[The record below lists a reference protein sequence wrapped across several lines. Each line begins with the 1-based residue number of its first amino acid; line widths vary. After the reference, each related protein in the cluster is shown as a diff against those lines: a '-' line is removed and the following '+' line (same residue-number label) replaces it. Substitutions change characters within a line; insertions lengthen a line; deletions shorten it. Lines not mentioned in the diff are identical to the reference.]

1 MKFCR
6 LCGLTLDDWQEYV
19 LSALMET
26 DASGNWAS
34 SEFGLLVSRQN
45 GKGEILT
52 GYDLTHLFL
61 FPRADNHRKTILH
74 SAHEVKTAIDAFERL
89 QGVIESVPKLMD
101 RVERIYTA
109 NGKEGI
115 LLKRREG
122 QLQGDRIRF
131 IARTKKSG
139 RGFTADV
146 LVSDE
151 AQELSLQANNA
162 LAYTQSQIANPQVV
176 YTGTVPE
183 DGVNES
189 EVWEGLRDR
198 GRSGTGEHTGW
209 MEWTPEGSED
219 PDKADAIDP
228 GDRTAWTAG
237 NPSLGWRMPL
247 SNIEDQY
254 ERSNTDPEG
263 FLRERLSVWPNR
275 RPEQAQHLSELDLG
289 HWEGNLIPDAKL
301 GETAV
306 IALALGRGGGFA
318 TIAAASRF
326 DEDTI
331 FVEHQ
336 KTERGTVW
344 VAKYLQQLKADLN
357 DALIVLDPKNASPV
371 LVDLQRLGIKYLA
384 MNMDEIAAAHSGF
397 IEGSN
402 SGMIVHRGQKEVSRS
417 LEYAT
422 VRPIGRSGFTWEAS
436 DPSKPISQAQ
446 AVTWAA
452 WGLRKFEALPPK
464 QKPIVRGYA

>member
-1 MKFCR
+1 M
-6 LCGLTLDDWQEYV
+6 TLDPWQEYV

-26 DASGNWAS
+26 DALGNWAS

-61 FPRADNHRKTILH
+61 FPRTDNRRKTILH

-89 QGVIESVPKLMD
+89 QGIIESVPRLMS

-115 LLKRREG
+115 LLKRRPG

-139 RGFTADV
+139 RGFAADI

-162 LAYTQSQIANPQVV
+162 LAYTQSQIDNPQVV

-183 DGVNES
+183 EGVNES

-198 GRSGTGEHTGW
+198 GRKGKGEHTGW
-209 MEWTPEGSED
+209 MEWTPERSED
-219 PDKADAIDP
+219 PDTADSIDP
-228 GDRTAWTAG
+228 GDRAAWIAA

-254 ERSNTDPEG
+254 ERSTTDPDG
-263 FLRERLSVWPNR
+263 FLRERLSVWPDR
-275 RPEQAQHLSELDLG
+275 RPEQVKHLSDLDIQR
-289 HWEGNLIPDAKL
+289 WRDNAIPDAKL

-318 TIAAASRF
+318 TVAAASRF
-326 DEDTI
+326 DDESI
-331 FVEHQ
+331 FVEHER
-336 KTERGTVW
+336 TERGTVW
-344 VAKYLQQLKADLN
+344 VAKYLKALKERLN
-357 DALIVLDPKNASPV
+357 DALIVLDPKNAAPV
-371 LVDLQRLGIKYLA
+371 LVDLQLLDIKYLP

-402 SGMIVHRGQKEVSRS
+402 NGMIVHRGQEEVSKS

-422 VRPIGRSGFTWEAS
+422 TRPIGRAGFTWDPS

-464 QKPIVRGYA
+464 SKPIVRGYA

>member
-1 MKFCR
+1 M
-6 LCGLTLDDWQEYV
+6 
-19 LSALMET
+19 S
-26 DASGNWAS
+26 
-34 SEFGLLVSRQN
+34 
-45 GKGEILT
+45 
-52 GYDLTHLFL
+52 
-61 FPRADNHRKTILH
+61 
-74 SAHEVKTAIDAFERL
+74 
-89 QGVIESVPKLMD
+89 

-115 LLKRREG
+115 LLKRRTG

-139 RGFTADV
+139 RGFAADI
-146 LVSDE
+146 LVNDE

-162 LAYTQSQIANPQVV
+162 LSYTQSQIDNPQVFF
-176 YTGTVPE
+176 TGTVPE
-183 DGVNES
+183 EGVNES

-198 GRSGTGEHTGW
+198 GRNGKGEHTGW
-209 MEWTPEGSED
+209 MEWTPEGSRD
-219 PDKADAIDP
+219 PDIADTIDP
-228 GDRTAWTAG
+228 GDREAWMKS
-237 NPSLGWRMPL
+237 NPSLGVRMPL

-254 ERSNTDPEG
+254 ERSGTDPDG
-263 FLRERLSVWPNR
+263 FLRERLSVWPDR
-275 RPEQAQHLSELDLG
+275 RPDQVKHLSDLDTKRWRDNAISDARLG
-289 HWEGNLIPDAKL
+289 DVC
-301 GETAV
+301 V

-326 DEDTI
+326 DDQSI
-331 FVEHQ
+331 FVEHE

-344 VAKYLQQLKADLN
+344 VAQYLKELKERLN

-371 LVDLQRLGIKYLA
+371 LVDLQLLGIKYLP

-402 SGMIVHRGQKEVSRS
+402 NGMIVHRGQEEVSRS

-422 VRPIGRSGFTWEAS
+422 TRPIGRAGFTWEPS
-436 DPSKPISQAQ
+436 DASKPISQAQ

-464 QKPIVRGYA
+464 SKPIVRGYA

>member
-1 MKFCR
+1 M
-6 LCGLTLDDWQEYV
+6 V
-19 LSALMET
+19 
-26 DASGNWAS
+26 
-34 SEFGLLVSRQN
+34 
-45 GKGEILT
+45 I
-52 GYDLTHLFL
+52 
-61 FPRADNHRKTILH
+61 H
-74 SAHEVKTAIDAFERL
+74 S
-89 QGVIESVPKLMD
+89 VIENVPRLMS

-115 LLKRREG
+115 LLKRRTG

-139 RGFTADV
+139 RGFAADI
-146 LVSDE
+146 LVNDE

-162 LAYTQSQIANPQVV
+162 LSYTQSQIDNPQVFF
-176 YTGTVPE
+176 TGTVPE
-183 DGVNES
+183 EGVNES

-198 GRSGTGEHTGW
+198 GRNGKGEHTGW
-209 MEWTPEGSED
+209 MEWTPEGSRD
-219 PDKADAIDP
+219 PDIADTIDP
-228 GDRTAWTAG
+228 GDREAWMKS
-237 NPSLGWRMPL
+237 NPSLGVRMPL

-254 ERSNTDPEG
+254 ERSGTDPDG
-263 FLRERLSVWPNR
+263 FLRERLSVWPDR
-275 RPEQAQHLSELDLG
+275 RPDQVKHLSDLDTKRWRDNAISDARLG
-289 HWEGNLIPDAKL
+289 DVC
-301 GETAV
+301 V

-326 DEDTI
+326 DDQSI
-331 FVEHQ
+331 FVEHE

-344 VAKYLQQLKADLN
+344 VAQYLKELKERLN

-371 LVDLQRLGIKYLA
+371 LVDLQLLGIKYLP

-402 SGMIVHRGQKEVSRS
+402 NGMIVHRGQEEVSRS

-422 VRPIGRSGFTWEAS
+422 TRPIGRAGFTWEPS
-436 DPSKPISQAQ
+436 DASKPISQAQ

-464 QKPIVRGYA
+464 SKPIVRGYA